1 MKRNRIL
8 TIYIVIGVVILLI
21 GVFFVV
27 FSRETVQ
34 RNVTEIEYNK
44 QWNKVMADRINQQQI
59 NLIID
64 NHEIDLKGKRLYFT
78 DNMQLMVP
86 VTVLTEGLNCAE
98 NLYDKERLVIEKGSN
113 RATLHLGS
121 KALEFNENEYV
132 LSEGVEKKDGE
143 IYVPAELFT
152 TYFNYELKW
161 DSAKRET
168 SFANQA
174 KGDSFLPE
182 RYSYPEVGKKL
193 KVKNQGNYGTCWAFA
208 TLSALE
214 SSLLPEETLDFSE
227 NNLIYNNALSNE
239 IHDGGDYIRSMAY
252 LMSWSG
258 PVNEKDDPY
267 GSTPTTG
274 KKKVMK
280 HVQGAEIIPSKD
292 YQQIKEKIFKYG
304 GVESSIYM
312 SGSGNNISS
321 QYYNRENASYCYQGE
336 EKPNHDVVIVGWD
349 DQYPKENFRL
359 QGVQN
364 DGAFICQNSWGENF
378 GDQGI
383 FYVSYED
390 SQIGTLN
397 VCYTDV
403 EQTDNYDA
411 VYQYDL
417 CGWLGTM
424 GFEGNDSAYFSNVFY
439 AKDNENLQAVGFY
452 AAKENLNYEV
462 FVCGRYDG
470 KISLNDRTHVA
481 ADGILKNQGY
491 YTIRLDKD
499 YQVKK
504 GEAFAVIVKVT
515 NTDNDEYK
523 LIPVEMESD
532 GMDIQVDLSDGE
544 GYISSTGEKWQ
555 SAEKQDA
562 NICLKAY
569 TKKTKE

>member
-1 MKRNRIL
+1 MKRNRIVTVYL
-8 TIYIVIGVVILLI
+8 AIGAAVLFIGAVCIL
-21 GVFFVV
+21 

-44 QWNKVMADRINQQQI
+44 QWNKVMADRINRQKI

-78 DNMQLMVP
+78 ENMQLMVP
-86 VTVLTEGLNCAE
+86 ESVLTEGFNCAE

-113 RATLHLGS
+113 RAILHLGS

-132 LSEGVEKKDGE
+132 LSAGVEKKKNE

-152 TYFNYELKW
+152 TYLNYEFKW
-161 DSAKRET
+161 DSEKRET
-168 SFANQA
+168 SFVNQA

-182 RYSYPEVGKKL
+182 KYSYPEVGKKL
-193 KVKNQGNYGTCWAFA
+193 KIENQGSYGTCWAFA
-208 TLSALE
+208 TLTALE
-214 SSLLPEETLDFSE
+214 SSLLPEENLDFSE
-227 NNLIYNNALSNE
+227 NHLIYNNALSNE

-258 PVNEKDDPY
+258 PVDEKDDPY
-267 GSTPTTG
+267 GSAPSAE

-292 YQQIKEKIFKYG
+292 YEQIKEKVFKYG

-312 SGSGNNISS
+312 AGSGNAVSNHF
-321 QYYNRENASYCYQGE
+321 YNQEKCAYCYQGE
-336 EKPNHDVVIVGWD
+336 EKPNHDVVIIGWD
-349 DQYPKENFRL
+349 DEYPKENFRTEGI
-359 QGVQN
+359 QR
-364 DGAFICQNSWGENF
+364 DGAFICQNSWGEDF
-378 GDQGI
+378 GDGGL

-390 SQIGTLN
+390 SRIGTLN
-397 VCYTDV
+397 VCYTNV
-403 EQTDNYDA
+403 EQTDNYDF

-424 GFEGNDSAYFSNVFY
+424 GFEGNESAYFSNVFH
-439 AKDNENLQAVGFY
+439 AKSDENLQAVGFY
-452 AAKENLNYEV
+452 AVKQNLNYEV
-462 FVCGRYDG
+462 FVCEHYDG

-481 ADGILKNQGY
+481 ATGVLKNQGY
-491 YTIRLDKD
+491 YTIRLDKN
-499 YQVKK
+499 YKIKK

-515 NTDNDEYK
+515 NTENDDYK
-523 LIPVEMESD
+523 LIPVEMVSD

-555 SAEKQDA
+555 PAEKQDA

-569 TKKTKE
+569 TKKVQ